1 VPEPT
6 QSASSSAS
14 ESPTPVE
21 LSRLSLYQF
30 FGPAGVLSQR
40 HPAYEF
46 RRGQLAMATA
56 VEEAIE
62 EKRHL
67 IVEAG
72 TGTGK
77 TLAYLLPIIKS
88 GKRVIVS
95 TGTKNLQEQLFFKDV
110 PFLERALFGDS
121 TEGSPASATGAASV
135 AAYPPAPSPAKL
147 KVCYMKGRQNYLCR
161 KKLYDLTDQPI
172 LNGLDE
178 INEFRTLLDWD
189 KQTST
194 GDRAE
199 LTTLP
204 ESSQLW
210 GKLNASAEHCIGSK
224 CAEFE
229 RCFITEMRRK
239 AAESDIII
247 VNHHLFFA
255 DLSVKL
261 AADKAPDAGVL
272 PAAACVIF
280 DEAHELEDVA
290 TSYFGISVSN
300 LKVDDL
306 LRDLEITIREK
317 KVISTDLL
325 QLSARVRD
333 RSQFFFSLLPE
344 GDGRFAFDNRE
355 EFLEEFGGEFLGLKN
370 VIRQLHSELQ
380 AIPNKPDEVHN
391 LIRRTDELHAQL
403 SFLME
408 SCEKNTV
415 YWIERRGGRGGPSAR
430 GSGARGRQRSDT
442 RQSKLTKVEN
452 VFLQATP
459 IDVSA
464 ILRQSLFDRFES
476 IVLTSATLAVAN
488 GFDYIKARLGLEGA
502 RELIVPSHFDY
513 ESQAIF
519 YVPPNMPEPRDPNF
533 SAQATVRIRQLL
545 EITRG
550 RAFCLFTSLAQ
561 MQQVHDAL
569 LGQLDYPMLLQGSA
583 PKTAL
588 IEQFRATPNAV
599 LFATSSFWQGV
610 DVQGEQLS
618 CVIIDK
624 IPFAVPSD
632 PIVQARCRA
641 IDESGGNSFFD
652 YSVPSA
658 VITLK
663 QGFGRLIRSLN
674 DRGLLVLLD
683 NRILKKHYG
692 KVFVQ
697 SLPPYTRTTD
707 IRKVEEFFGSIHDE

>member
-1 VPEPT
+1 
-6 QSASSSAS
+6 
-14 ESPTPVE
+14 
-21 LSRLSLYQF
+21 
-30 FGPAGVLSQR
+30 
-40 HPAYEF
+40 
-46 RRGQLAMATA
+46 MATA

-110 PFLERALFGDS
+110 PFLEHAFFGES
-121 TEGSPASATGAASV
+121 TSGEPR
-135 AAYPPAPSPAKL
+135 L

-161 KKLYDLTDQPI
+161 KKLYDLTGQPI

-178 INEFRTLLDWD
+178 IDEFRTLLDWD
-189 KQTST
+189 KETKT

-204 ESSQLW
+204 ETSPLW
-210 GKLNASAEHCIGSK
+210 GKLNASAEHCVGSK
-224 CAEFE
+224 CSEFE

-261 AADKAPDAGVL
+261 AAEKAPDAGVL
-272 PAAACVIF
+272 PNAACVIF

-325 QLSARVRD
+325 QLSARIRE

-344 GDGRFAFDNRE
+344 GDGRFAFTNRE
-355 EFLEEFGGEFLGLKN
+355 EFLEEFGSEFIGFKN

-380 AIPNKPDEVHN
+380 AIPSKPDEIHN
-391 LIRRTDELHAQL
+391 LIRRSDELHAQL

-408 SCEKNTV
+408 SHEKNTV
-415 YWIERRGGRGGPSAR
+415 YWIERRGGRGKFAK
-430 GSGARGRQRSDT
+430 A
-442 RQSKLTKVEN
+442 EN

-464 ILRQSLFDRFES
+464 ILRQSLFDRFDS

-488 GFDYIKARLGLEGA
+488 GFDYIKGRLGLEGA

-519 YVPPNMPEPRDPNF
+519 YVPPDMPDPRDANF
-533 SAQATVRIRQLL
+533 TSQATMRIRQLL

-550 RAFCLFTSLAQ
+550 RAFCLFTSIAQ

-569 LGQLDYPMLLQGSA
+569 LSQLDYPMLLQGSA

-632 PIVQARCRA
+632 PIVQARGRA
-641 IDESGGNSFFD
+641 IDDDGGNSFFD
-652 YSVPSA
+652 YSVPAA

-683 NRILKKHYG
+683 NRILKKQYG

-697 SLPPYTRTTD
+697 SLPAYTRTTD
-707 IRKVEEFFGSIHDE
+707 IRKVEEFFGCTHE

>member
-6 QSASSSAS
+6 QSASSPAPAS
-14 ESPTPVE
+14 TPPVE

-30 FGPAGVLSQR
+30 FGPSGVLSQR

-46 RRGQLAMATA
+46 RKGQLAMATA
-56 VEEAIE
+56 VEDAIE

-110 PFLERALFGDS
+110 PFLERALFGES
-121 TEGSPASATGAASV
+121 TASA
-135 AAYPPAPSPAKL
+135 PRL

-161 KKLYDLTDQPI
+161 KKLYDLTGQPI

-189 KQTST
+189 KETDT

-204 ESSQLW
+204 ETSPLW

-224 CAEFE
+224 CSEFE
-229 RCFITEMRRK
+229 RCFVTAMRRK

-261 AADKAPDAGVL
+261 AAEKAPDAGVL
-272 PAAACVIF
+272 PTAACVIF

-300 LKVDDL
+300 LKVEDL

-317 KVISTDLL
+317 KVVSTDLI
-325 QLSARVRD
+325 QLSGRIRE
-333 RSQFFFSLLPE
+333 RSQFFFSLLPS
-344 GDGRFAFDNRE
+344 GDGRFAFENRE
-355 EFLEEFGGEFLGLKN
+355 EFLEEFGSEFIGLKN

-380 AIPNKPDEVHN
+380 AIPNKPDELHN

-408 SCEKNTV
+408 SREKNTV
-415 YWIERRGGRGGPSAR
+415 YWIERRGGRGKFAK
-430 GSGARGRQRSDT
+430 A
-442 RQSKLTKVEN
+442 EN

-464 ILRQSLFDRFES
+464 ILRQSLFDRFDS

-488 GFDYIKARLGLEGA
+488 GFDYIKGRLGLDGA

-513 ESQAIF
+513 ESQALF
-519 YVPPNMPEPRDPNF
+519 YVPPDMPDPRDPSF
-533 SAQATVRIRQLL
+533 TQKATMRIRQLL

-569 LGQLDYPMLLQGSA
+569 LGQLSYPMLLQGSA

-632 PIVQARCRA
+632 PIVQARGRA

-652 YSVPSA
+652 YSVPAA

-683 NRILKKHYG
+683 NRILKKQYG
-692 KVFVQ
+692 RVFVQ
-697 SLPPYTRTTD
+697 SLPAYTRTTD
-707 IRKVEEFFGSIHDE
+707 IRKVEAFFGCE

>member
-1 VPEPT
+1 MPEPT
-6 QSASSSAS
+6 PSAT
-14 ESPTPVE
+14 SPAPPLQ

-30 FGPAGVLSQR
+30 FGPGGVLSQR

-46 RRGQLAMATA
+46 RRGQLAMASA
-56 VEEAIE
+56 VEEAIA

-110 PFLERALFGDS
+110 PFLEHALFGES
-121 TEGSPASATGAASV
+121 TAGEPR
-135 AAYPPAPSPAKL
+135 L
-147 KVCYMKGRQNYLCR
+147 KVCYMKGRGNYLCR
-161 KKLYDLTDQPI
+161 KKLYDLTDQPV

-189 KQTST
+189 KETPT

-204 ESSQLW
+204 ETSPLW
-210 GKLNASAEHCIGSK
+210 AKLNASAEHCVGSK
-224 CAEFE
+224 CSEFE
-229 RCFITEMRRK
+229 RCFITAMRRQ

-272 PAAACVIF
+272 PSAACVIF

-300 LKVDDL
+300 LKIEDL

-317 KVISTDLL
+317 KVVSTDLI
-325 QLSARVRD
+325 QLAGRIRE

-344 GDGRFAFDNRE
+344 GDGRFAFTNRD
-355 EFLEEFGGEFLGLKN
+355 EFLEEFGSEFLGLKN

-380 AIPNKPDEVHN
+380 AIPTKPDEVHN

-403 SFLME
+403 SFLLE
-408 SCEKNTV
+408 SHEKNTV
-415 YWIERRGGRGGPSAR
+415 YWIERRTS
-430 GSGARGRQRSDT
+430 RGR
-442 RQSKLTKVEN
+442 SKNEN

-459 IDVSA
+459 IDVSS

-488 GFDYIKARLGLEGA
+488 GFDYIKTRLGLDGA

-519 YVPPNMPEPRDPNF
+519 YVPPDMPDPREAAF
-533 SAQATVRIRQLL
+533 TAKAIQRIRQLL

-550 RAFCLFTSLAQ
+550 RAFCLFTSINQ

-569 LGQLDYPMLLQGSA
+569 LGQLSYPMLLQGSA

-588 IEQFRATPNAV
+588 IEQFRSTPNAV

-632 PIVQARCRA
+632 PIVQARGRA
-641 IDESGGNSFFD
+641 IDDCGGNSFFD
-652 YSVPSA
+652 YSVPAA

-663 QGFGRLIRSLN
+663 QGFGRLIRSLS

-683 NRILKKHYG
+683 SRILKKQYG

-697 SLPPYTRTTD
+697 SLPAYTRTTD
-707 IRKVEEFFGSIHDE
+707 IRKVEEFFGCSHDE

>member
-1 VPEPT
+1 MPEPT
-6 QSASSSAS
+6 QSAFSAAAS
-14 ESPTPVE
+14 AAAPVE

-30 FGPAGVLSQR
+30 FGPGGVLSQR

-56 VEEAIE
+56 VEDAIE
-62 EKRHL
+62 QKRHL

-110 PFLERALFGDS
+110 PFLERALFGES
-121 TEGSPASATGAASV
+121 TAGEPR
-135 AAYPPAPSPAKL
+135 L

-161 KKLYDLTDQPI
+161 KKLYDLTGQPI

-189 KQTST
+189 KETGT

-204 ESSQLW
+204 ETSPLW

-229 RCFITEMRRK
+229 RCFITAMRRR

-261 AADKAPDAGVL
+261 AAEKAPDAGVL
-272 PAAACVIF
+272 PSAACVIF
-280 DEAHELEDVA
+280 DEAHELEEVA

-300 LKVDDL
+300 LKVEDL

-317 KVISTDLL
+317 KVVSTDLI
-325 QLSARVRD
+325 QLAGRVRE

-344 GDGRFAFDNRE
+344 GDGRFSFDGRE
-355 EFLEEFGGEFLGLKN
+355 EFLEEFGSEFTGLQN

-391 LIRRTDELHAQL
+391 LIRRSDELHAQL

-408 SCEKNTV
+408 SHERNTV
-415 YWIERRGGRGGPSAR
+415 YWIERRGGPSA
-430 GSGARGRQRSDT
+430 SGRQRSDT
-442 RQSKLTKVEN
+442 RGPSASGRQRSVTRSRQARNEN

-464 ILRQSLFDRFES
+464 ILRQSLFDRFDS

-488 GFDYIKARLGLEGA
+488 AFSYIKARLGLDGA

-513 ESQAIF
+513 ESQVIF
-519 YVPPNMPEPRDPNF
+519 YVPPDMPDPRDANF

-561 MQQVHDAL
+561 MQQAHDAL
-569 LGQLDYPMLLQGSA
+569 LGQLSYPMLLQGSA

-618 CVIIDK
+618 AVIIDK

-632 PIVQARCRA
+632 PIVQARGRA
-641 IDESGGNSFFD
+641 IDEDGGNSFFD
-652 YSVPSA
+652 YSVPAA

-674 DRGLLVLLD
+674 DRGLLALMD
-683 NRILKKHYG
+683 NRILKKQYG
-692 KVFVQ
+692 RVFVE
-697 SLPPYTRTTD
+697 SLPAYTRTTD
-707 IRKVEEFFGSIHDE
+707 IRKVEEFFGCSHDE

>member
-1 VPEPT
+1 VSSER
-6 QSASSSAS
+6 QSAS
-14 ESPTPVE
+14 PIE

-30 FGPAGVLSQR
+30 FGPGGVLSQR

-56 VEEAIE
+56 VEEAID

-110 PFLERALFGDS
+110 PFLERALFG
-121 TEGSPASATGAASV
+121 PAPAVGAAS
-135 AAYPPAPSPAKL
+135 AAYPLSPSEEPRL
-147 KVCYMKGRQNYLCR
+147 KVCYMKGRGNYLCR
-161 KKLYDLTDQPI
+161 KKLYDLTGQPI

-178 INEFRTLLDWD
+178 IDEFRTLLEWE
-189 KQTST
+189 KQTTT

-204 ESSQLW
+204 ETSPLW
-210 GKLNASAEHCIGSK
+210 GKLNASAEHCVGSK
-224 CAEFE
+224 CSEFE
-229 RCFITEMRRK
+229 RCFITGMRRK
-239 AAESDIII
+239 ATESDIII

-261 AADKAPDAGVL
+261 AAEKAPDAGVL
-272 PAAACVIF
+272 PSSACVIF

-290 TSYFGISVSN
+290 TSYFGITVSN

-317 KVISTDLL
+317 KVISTNLL
-325 QLSARVRD
+325 QLSARIRE

-344 GDGRFAFDNRE
+344 GDGRFAFTNRE
-355 EFLEEFGGEFLGLKN
+355 EFLEEFGSEFIGLKN

-380 AIPNKPDEVHN
+380 AIPNKPDEIHN
-391 LIRRTDELHAQL
+391 LIRRSDELHAQL

-408 SCEKNTV
+408 SREKNTV
-415 YWIERRGGRGGPSAR
+415 YWIERRSQRASGGQRSVTHEGPSASR
-430 GSGARGRQRSDT
+430 RRT
-442 RQSKLTKVEN
+442 REAGKFAKQEN

-464 ILRQSLFDRFES
+464 ILRQSLFDRFDS

-488 GFDYIKARLGLEGA
+488 GFDYIKSRLGLEGA

-519 YVPPNMPEPRDPNF
+519 YVPPDMPDPRDANF
-533 SAQATVRIRQLL
+533 STQATQRIRQLL

-632 PIVQARCRA
+632 PIVQARGRA
-641 IDESGGNSFFD
+641 IDEDGGNSFFD
-652 YSVPSA
+652 YSVPAA

-683 NRILKKHYG
+683 NRILKKQYG
-692 KVFVQ
+692 KIFVQ
-697 SLPPYTRTTD
+697 SLPAYTRTTD
-707 IRKVEEFFGSIHDE
+707 IRKVEEFFGCSHE

>member
-1 VPEPT
+1 VPKPT
-6 QSASSSAS
+6 QSDDSTASAPPS
-14 ESPTPVE
+14 PVE

-30 FGPAGVLSQR
+30 FGPGGVLAQR

-56 VEEAIE
+56 VEEAID

-110 PFLERALFGDS
+110 PFLEHALFGES
-121 TEGSPASATGAASV
+121 TDGEPR
-135 AAYPPAPSPAKL
+135 L

-161 KKLYDLTDQPI
+161 KKLYELTGQPI

-189 KQTST
+189 KETGT

-204 ESSQLW
+204 ETSPLW

-229 RCFITEMRRK
+229 RCFITSMRRK

-261 AADKAPDAGVL
+261 AAEKAPDAGVL
-272 PAAACVIF
+272 PNVGCVIF

-317 KVISTDLL
+317 KVVSTDLL
-325 QLSARVRD
+325 QLSARVRE

-344 GDGRFAFDNRE
+344 GDGRFAFNGRE
-355 EFLEEFGGEFLGLKN
+355 AFLEEFGSEFIGLKN

-380 AIPNKPDEVHN
+380 AIPAKPDEVHN

-408 SCEKNTV
+408 SREKNTV
-415 YWIERRGGRGGPSAR
+415 YWIERRGGRGKFAK
-430 GSGARGRQRSDT
+430 A
-442 RQSKLTKVEN
+442 EN

-488 GFDYIKARLGLEGA
+488 GFDYIKSRLGLDGA

-519 YVPPNMPEPRDPNF
+519 YVPPDMPDPRESSF
-533 SAQATVRIRQLL
+533 TQQATMRIRQLL

-550 RAFCLFTSLAQ
+550 RAFCLFTSHAQ

-569 LGQLDYPMLLQGSA
+569 LGQLSYPMLLQGSA

-588 IEQFRATPNAV
+588 IEQFRSTPNAV
-599 LFATSSFWQGV
+599 LFATASFWQGV

-632 PIVQARCRA
+632 PIVQARGKS
-641 IDESGGNSFFD
+641 IDDDGGNSFFD
-652 YSVPSA
+652 YSVPAA

-663 QGFGRLIRSLN
+663 QGFGRLIRSLS

-683 NRILKKHYG
+683 NRILKMRYG
-692 KVFVQ
+692 KVFVS

-707 IRKVEEFFGSIHDE
+707 IRKVEEFFGCTHDE

>member
-1 VPEPT
+1 
-6 QSASSSAS
+6 
-14 ESPTPVE
+14 
-21 LSRLSLYQF
+21 
-30 FGPAGVLSQR
+30 
-40 HPAYEF
+40 
-46 RRGQLAMATA
+46 MATA
-56 VEEAIE
+56 VEEAISQ
-62 EKRHL
+62 KRHL
-67 IVEAG
+67 VVEAG

-88 GKRVIVS
+88 GMRVIVS

-110 PFLERALFGDS
+110 PFLERALFGEN
-121 TEGSPASATGAASV
+121 TTGEAR
-135 AAYPPAPSPAKL
+135 L

-161 KKLYDLTDQPI
+161 KKLYELTGAPV
-172 LNGLDE
+172 LSGLDE
-178 INEFRTLLDWD
+178 INEFRTLLDWE
-189 KQTST
+189 KETGT

-199 LTTLP
+199 LTMLP
-204 ESSQLW
+204 ENTPLW
-210 GKLNASAEHCIGSK
+210 MKLNASSEHCIGSK

-261 AADKAPDAGVL
+261 AAEKAPDAGVL
-272 PAAACVIF
+272 PTAACVIF

-290 TSYFGISVSN
+290 SSYFGISVSN

-317 KVISTDLL
+317 KIVSTDLL
-325 QLSARVRD
+325 QIAGRIRE

-344 GDGRFAFDNRE
+344 GEGRFAFNNRE
-355 EFLEEFGGEFLGLKN
+355 LFLEEFGSEFLGLQN
-370 VIRQLHSELQ
+370 TIRQLHSEMQ
-380 AIPNKPDEVHN
+380 AIPSKPDEIHN

-408 SCEKNTV
+408 SREKNTV
-415 YWIERRGGRGGPSAR
+415 YWIERRGGRG
-430 GSGARGRQRSDT
+430 RS
-442 RQSKLTKVEN
+442 KVEN

-459 IDVSA
+459 IDVSS
-464 ILRQSLFDRFES
+464 ILRQALFERFDS
-476 IVLTSATLAVAN
+476 IVLTSATLAVDG
-488 GFDYIKARLGLEGA
+488 GFDYIKSRLGLEGA

-513 ESQAIF
+513 ASQALF
-519 YVPPNMPEPRDPNF
+519 YVPPEMPDPRDANF
-533 SAQATVRIRQLL
+533 AAQATQRIRRLL

-550 RAFCLFTSLAQ
+550 RAFCLFTSHAQ

-569 LGQLDYPMLLQGSA
+569 LGQLEFPMLLQGSA

-588 IEQFRATPNAV
+588 IEQFRSTPNAV

-624 IPFAVPSD
+624 LPFAVPSD
-632 PIVQARCRA
+632 PIVQARSRA

-652 YSVPSA
+652 YSVPAA
-658 VITLK
+658 VISLK
-663 QGFGRLIRSLN
+663 QGFGRLIRSLS
-674 DRGLLVLLD
+674 DRGVLVLLD
-683 NRILKKHYG
+683 NRILRMRYG
-692 KVFVQ
+692 KVFVG
-697 SLPPYTRTTD
+697 SLPPYRRTTEL
-707 IRKVEEFFGSIHDE
+707 RRVEEFFGCE

>member
-1 VPEPT
+1 MPEPT
-6 QSASSSAS
+6 PSATSSA
-14 ESPTPVE
+14 PP
-21 LSRLSLYQF
+21 LQLARLSLYQF
-30 FGPAGVLSQR
+30 FGPGGVLSQR

-46 RRGQLAMATA
+46 RKGQLAMATA

-110 PFLERALFGDS
+110 PFLEHALFGES
-121 TEGSPASATGAASV
+121 TSGEPR
-135 AAYPPAPSPAKL
+135 L
-147 KVCYMKGRQNYLCR
+147 KVCYMKGRGNYLCR
-161 KKLYDLTDQPI
+161 KKLYDLTDQPV

-189 KQTST
+189 KETPT

-204 ESSQLW
+204 ETSPLW
-210 GKLNASAEHCIGSK
+210 AKLNASAEHCVGSK
-224 CAEFE
+224 CSEFE
-229 RCFITEMRRK
+229 RCFITAMRRQ

-272 PAAACVIF
+272 PSAACVIF

-300 LKVDDL
+300 LKVEDL

-317 KVISTDLL
+317 KVVSTDLI
-325 QLSARVRD
+325 QLAGRIRE

-344 GDGRFAFDNRE
+344 GDGRFAFTNRE
-355 EFLEEFGGEFLGLKN
+355 EFLEEFGSEFIGLKN

-380 AIPNKPDEVHN
+380 AIPTKPDEVHN

-403 SFLME
+403 SFLLE
-408 SCEKNTV
+408 SREKNTV
-415 YWIERRGGRGGPSAR
+415 YWIERRTS
-430 GSGARGRQRSDT
+430 GRQRSVT
-442 RQSKLTKVEN
+442 RDRGREN

-488 GFDYIKARLGLEGA
+488 GFDYIKARLGLDGA

-519 YVPPNMPEPRDPNF
+519 YVPPDMPDPRDPAF
-533 SAQATVRIRQLL
+533 TAKAIQRIRQLL

-550 RAFCLFTSLAQ
+550 RAFCLFTSINQ

-569 LGQLDYPMLLQGSA
+569 LGQLSYPMLLQGSA

-588 IEQFRATPNAV
+588 IEQFRSTPNAV

-632 PIVQARCRA
+632 PIVQARGRA
-641 IDESGGNSFFD
+641 IDDCGGNSFFD
-652 YSVPSA
+652 YSVPAA

-663 QGFGRLIRSLN
+663 QGFGRLIRSLS

-683 NRILKKHYG
+683 SRILKKQYG

-697 SLPPYTRTTD
+697 SLPAYTRTTD
-707 IRKVEEFFGSIHDE
+707 IRKVEEFFGCSRED

>member
-1 VPEPT
+1 MPEPT
-6 QSASSSAS
+6 QSTSPTASSPA
-14 ESPTPVE
+14 PPVE
-21 LSRLSLYQF
+21 LARLSLYQF

-110 PFLERALFGDS
+110 PFLEHALFGES
-121 TEGSPASATGAASV
+121 KEGSPR
-135 AAYPPAPSPAKL
+135 L

-161 KKLYDLTDQPI
+161 KKLYDLTGQPI

-178 INEFRTLLDWD
+178 INEFRTLLDWE
-189 KQTST
+189 KQTTT

-199 LTTLP
+199 LTVLP

-210 GKLNASAEHCIGSK
+210 GKLNASAEHCVGSK

-239 AAESDIII
+239 ASESDIII

-261 AADKAPDAGVL
+261 TAEKAPDAGVL
-272 PAAACVIF
+272 PSAACVIF
-280 DEAHELEDVA
+280 VEAHELEDVA
-290 TSYFGISVSN
+290 TSYFGISVSI

-317 KVISTDLL
+317 KVVSTDLL
-325 QLSARVRD
+325 QLSGRVRE
-333 RSQFFFSLLPE
+333 RSQFFFSVLPE

-355 EFLEEFGGEFLGLKN
+355 EFLEEFGSEFIGLKN

-380 AIPNKPDEVHN
+380 AIPSKPDEIHN

-403 SFLME
+403 SFLLE
-408 SCEKNTV
+408 SREKNTV
-415 YWIERRGGRGGPSAR
+415 YWIERRNQGGRQPGASRKRNAAR
-430 GSGARGRQRSDT
+430 GNFA
-442 RQSKLTKVEN
+442 KVEN

-459 IDVSA
+459 IDVSS

-519 YVPPNMPEPRDPNF
+519 YVPPQMPDPRDSDF
-533 SAQATVRIRQLL
+533 TAQATARIRQLL

-550 RAFCLFTSLAQ
+550 RAFCLFTSLSQ

-588 IEQFRATPNAV
+588 IEQFRSTPNAV

-618 CVIIDK
+618 AVIIDK

-632 PIVQARCRA
+632 PIVQARCRS

-652 YSVPSA
+652 YSVPAA

-683 NRILKKHYG
+683 NRILKKQYG
-692 KVFVQ
+692 KVFVS

-707 IRKVEEFFGSIHDE
+707 IRKVEEFFGCTHE

>member
-1 VPEPT
+1 MPEPT
-6 QSASSSAS
+6 QSAASA
-14 ESPTPVE
+14 PPPIE

-30 FGPAGVLSQR
+30 FGPGGILSQR

-46 RRGQLAMATA
+46 RKGQLAMATA
-56 VEEAIE
+56 VEEAID

-110 PFLERALFGDS
+110 PFLERALFGEPNSD
-121 TEGSPASATGAASV
+121 EPR
-135 AAYPPAPSPAKL
+135 L
-147 KVCYMKGRQNYLCR
+147 KVCYMKGRGNYLCR
-161 KKLYDLTDQPI
+161 KKLYDLTGQPI
-172 LNGLDE
+172 LSGLDE
-178 INEFRTLLDWD
+178 IEEFRTLLDWD
-189 KQTST
+189 KETTT

-204 ESSQLW
+204 ETSPLW
-210 GKLNASAEHCIGSK
+210 SKLNASAEHCIGGK
-224 CAEFE
+224 CSEFE
-229 RCFITEMRRK
+229 RCFITAMRRK

-261 AADKAPDAGVL
+261 AAEKAPDAGVL
-272 PAAACVIF
+272 PTAACVIF

-317 KVISTDLL
+317 KVVSTDLL
-325 QLSARVRD
+325 QLSSRIRE

-344 GDGRFAFDNRE
+344 GDGRFAFTDRE
-355 EFLEEFGGEFLGLKN
+355 EFLEEFGSEFIGLKN

-380 AIPNKPDEVHN
+380 AIPNKPDEIHN
-391 LIRRTDELHAQL
+391 LIRRSDELHAQL

-408 SCEKNTV
+408 SHEKNTV
-415 YWIERRGGRGGPSAR
+415 YWIERRGGRGAGGRPS
-430 GSGARGRQRSDT
+430 SRQRSVT
-442 RQSKLTKVEN
+442 REGKFAKAEN

-464 ILRQSLFDRFES
+464 ILRQSLFDRFDT

-488 GFDYIKARLGLEGA
+488 GFDYIKSRLGLDGA

-519 YVPPNMPEPRDPNF
+519 YVPSDMPDPRDANF
-533 SAQATVRIRQLL
+533 CSHATQRIRQLL

-569 LGQLDYPMLLQGSA
+569 LGQLSYPMLLQGSA

-588 IEQFRATPNAV
+588 IEQFRATPNAI

-632 PIVQARCRA
+632 PIVQARGKA
-641 IDESGGNSFFD
+641 IDDDGGNSFFD
-652 YSVPSA
+652 YSVPAA

-683 NRILKKHYG
+683 NRILKKQYG
-692 KVFVQ
+692 RVFVQ
-697 SLPPYTRTTD
+697 SLPAYARTTD
-707 IRKVEEFFGSIHDE
+707 IHKVEAFFGCTHGE

>member
-1 VPEPT
+1 
-6 QSASSSAS
+6 
-14 ESPTPVE
+14 
-21 LSRLSLYQF
+21 
-30 FGPAGVLSQR
+30 
-40 HPAYEF
+40 
-46 RRGQLAMATA
+46 
-56 VEEAIE
+56 
-62 EKRHL
+62 
-67 IVEAG
+67 
-72 TGTGK
+72 
-77 TLAYLLPIIKS
+77 
-88 GKRVIVS
+88 
-95 TGTKNLQEQLFFKDV
+95 
-110 PFLERALFGDS
+110 
-121 TEGSPASATGAASV
+121 
-135 AAYPPAPSPAKL
+135 
-147 KVCYMKGRQNYLCR
+147 
-161 KKLYDLTDQPI
+161 
-172 LNGLDE
+172 
-178 INEFRTLLDWD
+178 
-189 KQTST
+189 
-194 GDRAE
+194 
-199 LTTLP
+199 
-204 ESSQLW
+204 
-210 GKLNASAEHCIGSK
+210 
-224 CAEFE
+224 
-229 RCFITEMRRK
+229 MRRQ

-261 AADKAPDAGVL
+261 AAEKAPDAGVL
-272 PAAACVIF
+272 PSAACVIF

-300 LKVDDL
+300 LKVEDL

-317 KVISTDLL
+317 KVVSTDLI
-325 QLSARVRD
+325 QLGGRIRE

-344 GDGRFAFDNRE
+344 GDGRFAFTNRE
-355 EFLEEFGGEFLGLKN
+355 EFLEEFGSEFIGLKN

-380 AIPNKPDEVHN
+380 AIPSKPDEIHN

-408 SCEKNTV
+408 SHEKNTV
-415 YWIERRGGRGGPSAR
+415 YWIERRNS
-430 GSGARGRQRSDT
+430 RGRAKT
-442 RQSKLTKVEN
+442 EN

-488 GFDYIKARLGLEGA
+488 GFDYIKARLGLDGA

-513 ESQAIF
+513 ETQAIF
-519 YVPPNMPEPRDPNF
+519 YVPPDMPDPREAAF
-533 SAQATVRIRQLL
+533 TGKAIQRIRQLL

-550 RAFCLFTSLAQ
+550 RAFCLFTSINQ

-569 LGQLDYPMLLQGSA
+569 LGQLSYPMLLQGSA

-588 IEQFRATPNAV
+588 IEQFRSTPNAV

-632 PIVQARCRA
+632 PIVQARGRA
-641 IDESGGNSFFD
+641 IDDSGGNSFFD
-652 YSVPSA
+652 YSVPAA

-683 NRILKKHYG
+683 SRILKKQYG

-697 SLPPYTRTTD
+697 SLPAYTRTTD
-707 IRKVEEFFGSIHDE
+707 IRKVEEFFGCSHDE

>member
-1 VPEPT
+1 MPEPT
-6 QSASSSAS
+6 QSAPSPSS
-14 ESPTPVE
+14 PVE

-30 FGPAGVLSQR
+30 FGPGGVLSAR

-56 VEEAIE
+56 VEEAIDQ
-62 EKRHL
+62 KRHL

-110 PFLERALFGDS
+110 PFLERALFGES
-121 TEGSPASATGAASV
+121 TSAE
-135 AAYPPAPSPAKL
+135 PRL
-147 KVCYMKGRQNYLCR
+147 KVCYMKGRGNYLCR
-161 KKLYDLTDQPI
+161 KKLYDLTGQPI

-189 KQTST
+189 KQTDT

-204 ESSQLW
+204 ETSPLW
-210 GKLNASAEHCIGSK
+210 AKLNASADHCIGSK
-224 CAEFE
+224 CSEFE
-229 RCFITEMRRK
+229 RCFITSMRRK

-261 AADKAPDAGVL
+261 AAEKAPDAGVL
-272 PAAACVIF
+272 PTAACVIF

-300 LKVDDL
+300 LKVEDL

-317 KVISTDLL
+317 KVVSTDLI
-325 QLSARVRD
+325 QLSGRVRE

-344 GDGRFAFDNRE
+344 GDGRFSFDNRE
-355 EFLEEFGGEFLGLKN
+355 EFLEEFGSEFVGLKN

-380 AIPNKPDEVHN
+380 AIPTKPDEVHN
-391 LIRRTDELHAQL
+391 LIRRADELHAQL

-408 SCEKNTV
+408 SHERNTV
-415 YWIERRGGRGGPSAR
+415 YWIERRGGRGKFA
-430 GSGARGRQRSDT
+430 
-442 RQSKLTKVEN
+442 KNEN

-464 ILRQSLFDRFES
+464 ILRQSLFDRFDS

-488 GFDYIKARLGLEGA
+488 GFDYIKARLGLDGA

-519 YVPPNMPEPRDPNF
+519 YVPPDMPDPRDANF
-533 SAQATVRIRQLL
+533 SAQATQRIRQLL

-561 MQQVHDAL
+561 MQRVHDAL

-632 PIVQARCRA
+632 PIVQARGRA
-641 IDESGGNSFFD
+641 IDEDGGNSFFD
-652 YSVPSA
+652 YSVPAA

-683 NRILKKHYG
+683 NRILKMRYG
-692 KVFVQ
+692 KVFIS

-707 IRKVEEFFGSIHDE
+707 IRKVEEFFGCSHDD

>member
-1 VPEPT
+1 MT
-6 QSASSSAS
+6 
-14 ESPTPVE
+14 
-21 LSRLSLYQF
+21 LHQF
-30 FGPAGVLSQR
+30 FGPGGVLSQR

-56 VEEAIE
+56 VEDALN

-88 GKRVIVS
+88 GQRVIVS

-110 PFLERALFGDS
+110 PFLEEALFGES
-121 TEGSPASATGAASV
+121 TTGSPR
-135 AAYPPAPSPAKL
+135 L

-161 KKLYDLTDQPI
+161 KKLYDLTGQPV
-172 LNGLDE
+172 LNGLEE
-178 INEFRTLLDWD
+178 INEFRTLLDWE
-189 KQTST
+189 KETKT

-199 LTTLP
+199 LSMLP
-204 ESSQLW
+204 ETSPLW
-210 GKLNASAEHCIGSK
+210 GKLNASAEHCVGSK

-261 AADKAPDAGVL
+261 SAEKAPDAGVL
-272 PAAACVIF
+272 PSAACVIF

-290 TSYFGISVSN
+290 SSYFGITVSN
-300 LKVDDL
+300 LKVEDL
-306 LRDLEITIREK
+306 LRDLEITLREK
-317 KVISTDLL
+317 KMISTDLL
-325 QLSARVRD
+325 QLSGRIRERA
-333 RSQFFFSLLPE
+333 QFFFSLLPA

-355 EFLEEFGGEFLGLKN
+355 DFLEENGGEFVGLKN
-370 VIRQLHSELQ
+370 VLRQLHSEMQ

-403 SFLME
+403 CFLME
-408 SCEKNTV
+408 SRDRNTV
-415 YWIERRGGRGGPSAR
+415 YWIERRGGRGR
-430 GSGARGRQRSDT
+430 GG
-442 RQSKLTKVEN
+442 KVEN

-464 ILRQSLFDRFES
+464 ILRRSLFDRFDS
-476 IVLTSATLAVAN
+476 IVLTSATLAVAG
-488 GFDYIKARLGLEGA
+488 GFDYIKGRLGLENA

-513 ESQAIF
+513 ESQALF
-519 YVPPNMPEPRDPNF
+519 FVPPNMPDPRDAGF
-533 SAQATVRIRQLL
+533 TAQATMRIRQLL

-588 IEQFRATPNAV
+588 IEQFRSTPNAV

-632 PIVQARCRA
+632 PIVQARGRA
-641 IDESGGNSFFD
+641 IDEAGGNSFVD
-652 YSVPSA
+652 YSVPAA

-683 NRILKKHYG
+683 NRILKKQYG
-692 KVFVQ
+692 RIFVQ

-707 IRKVEEFFGSIHDE
+707 IRKVEEFFGCTHD

>member
-1 VPEPT
+1 M
-6 QSASSSAS
+6 AS
-14 ESPTPVE
+14 
-21 LSRLSLYQF
+21 
-30 FGPAGVLSQR
+30 
-40 HPAYEF
+40 
-46 RRGQLAMATA
+46 A
-56 VEEAIE
+56 VEEAID

-110 PFLERALFGDS
+110 PFLERALFGES
-121 TEGSPASATGAASV
+121 TEGEPR
-135 AAYPPAPSPAKL
+135 L

-189 KQTST
+189 KETGT

-199 LTTLP
+199 ITTLP
-204 ESSQLW
+204 ETSQLW
-210 GKLNASAEHCIGSK
+210 GKLNASAEHCVGSK
-224 CAEFE
+224 CAEFG

-255 DLSVKL
+255 DLSVKI
-261 AADKAPDAGVL
+261 AAEKAPDAGVL

-290 TSYFGISVSN
+290 TSYFGITVSN

-306 LRDLEITIREK
+306 LRDLEVTISEK
-317 KVISTDLL
+317 KVVSTDLL
-325 QLSARVRD
+325 QLSGRVRE
-333 RSQFFFSLLPE
+333 RSQFFFSVLPE
-344 GDGRFAFDNRE
+344 GDGRFAFNNRE
-355 EFLEEFGGEFLGLKN
+355 EFLEEFGSEFIGLKN

-380 AIPNKPDEVHN
+380 AIPSKPDEIHN

-408 SCEKNTV
+408 SREKNTV
-415 YWIERRGGRGGPSAR
+415 YWIERRGGRG
-430 GSGARGRQRSDT
+430 
-442 RQSKLTKVEN
+442 KFTKVEN

-488 GFDYIKARLGLEGA
+488 GFDYIKGRLGLEGA

-519 YVPPNMPEPRDPNF
+519 YVPPDMPEPRDSSF
-533 SAQATVRIRQLL
+533 SAQAAIRIRQLL

-632 PIVQARCRA
+632 PIVQARGRA
-641 IDESGGNSFFD
+641 IDDDGGNSFYD
-652 YSVPSA
+652 YSVPAA

-683 NRILKKHYG
+683 NRILKKQYG
-692 KVFVQ
+692 RVFVQ
-697 SLPPYTRTTD
+697 SLPAYTRTTD
-707 IRKVEEFFGSIHDE
+707 IRKVEEFFGCSHEE

>member
-1 VPEPT
+1 MPEPT
-6 QSASSSAS
+6 QSASSSAN
-14 ESPTPVE
+14 PVE

-30 FGPAGVLSQR
+30 FGPGGLLSQR

-46 RRGQLAMATA
+46 RRGQLAMASA

-110 PFLERALFGDS
+110 PFLERALFGES
-121 TEGSPASATGAASV
+121 TEAGPR
-135 AAYPPAPSPAKL
+135 L

-161 KKLYDLTDQPI
+161 KKLYDLTGQPI

-189 KQTST
+189 KQTGI

-204 ESSQLW
+204 ESSPLW

-224 CAEFE
+224 CSEFE
-229 RCFITEMRRK
+229 RCFITGMRRK

-261 AADKAPDAGVL
+261 AAEKAPDAGVL
-272 PAAACVIF
+272 PSAACVIF

-300 LKVDDL
+300 LKVEDL

-317 KVISTDLL
+317 KVVSTDLI
-325 QLSARVRD
+325 QLSARIRE
-333 RSQFFFSLLPE
+333 RSQFFFSSLPGGPAPSPGASAAGYRSAKPRPATE
-344 GDGRFAFDNRE
+344 GRFAFDNRE
-355 EFLEEFGGEFLGLKN
+355 EFLEEFGSEFIGLKN

-380 AIPNKPDEVHN
+380 AIPSKPDEVHN

-408 SCEKNTV
+408 SREKNTV
-415 YWIERRGGRGGPSAR
+415 YWIERRGGRGKF
-430 GSGARGRQRSDT
+430 
-442 RQSKLTKVEN
+442 SKSEN

-464 ILRQSLFDRFES
+464 ILRQSLFDRFDS

-488 GFDYIKARLGLEGA
+488 AFDYIKARLGLDGA

-519 YVPPNMPEPRDPNF
+519 YVPPDMPDPRDASF
-533 SAQATVRIRQLL
+533 TAQATMRIRQLL

-569 LGQLDYPMLLQGSA
+569 LGQLPYPMLLQGSA

-588 IEQFRATPNAV
+588 IEQFRSTPNAV
-599 LFATSSFWQGV
+599 LFATASFWQGV

-618 CVIIDK
+618 SVIIDK

-632 PIVQARCRA
+632 PIVQARSRA
-641 IDESGGNSFFD
+641 IDEEGGNSFFD
-652 YSVPSA
+652 YSVPAA

-683 NRILKKHYG
+683 NRILKMRYG
-692 KVFVQ
+692 KVFIQ

-707 IRKVEEFFGSIHDE
+707 IRKVEEFFGCG

>member
-1 VPEPT
+1 LT
-6 QSASSSAS
+6 
-14 ESPTPVE
+14 
-21 LSRLSLYQF
+21 LHQF
-30 FGPAGVLSQR
+30 FGPGGVLSQR

-56 VEEAIE
+56 VEDALN

-88 GKRVIVS
+88 GQRVIVS

-110 PFLERALFGDS
+110 PFLEEALFGES
-121 TEGSPASATGAASV
+121 TTGSPR
-135 AAYPPAPSPAKL
+135 L

-161 KKLYDLTDQPI
+161 KKLYDLTGQPV
-172 LNGLDE
+172 LNGLEE
-178 INEFRTLLDWD
+178 INEFRTLLDWE
-189 KQTST
+189 KETKT

-199 LTTLP
+199 LSMLP
-204 ESSQLW
+204 ETSPLW
-210 GKLNASAEHCIGSK
+210 GKLNASAEHCVGSK

-261 AADKAPDAGVL
+261 SAEKAPDAGVL
-272 PAAACVIF
+272 PSAACVIF

-290 TSYFGISVSN
+290 SSYFGITVSN
-300 LKVDDL
+300 LKVEDL
-306 LRDLEITIREK
+306 LRDLEITLREK
-317 KVISTDLL
+317 KMISTDLL
-325 QLSARVRD
+325 QLSGRIRERA
-333 RSQFFFSLLPE
+333 QFFFSLLPA

-355 EFLEEFGGEFLGLKN
+355 DFLEENGGEFVGLKN
-370 VIRQLHSELQ
+370 VLRQLHSEMQ

-403 SFLME
+403 CFLME
-408 SCEKNTV
+408 SRDRNTV
-415 YWIERRGGRGGPSAR
+415 YWIERRGGRGR
-430 GSGARGRQRSDT
+430 GG
-442 RQSKLTKVEN
+442 KVEN

-464 ILRQSLFDRFES
+464 ILRRSLFDRFDS
-476 IVLTSATLAVAN
+476 IVLTSATLAVAG
-488 GFDYIKARLGLEGA
+488 GFDYIKGRLGLENA

-513 ESQAIF
+513 ESQALF
-519 YVPPNMPEPRDPNF
+519 FVPPNMPDPRDAGF
-533 SAQATVRIRQLL
+533 TAQATMRIRQLL

-588 IEQFRATPNAV
+588 IEQFRSTPNAV

-632 PIVQARCRA
+632 PIVQARGRA
-641 IDESGGNSFFD
+641 IDEAGGNSFVD
-652 YSVPSA
+652 YSVPAA

-683 NRILKKHYG
+683 NRILKKQYG
-692 KVFVQ
+692 RIFVQ

-707 IRKVEEFFGSIHDE
+707 IRKVEEFFGCTHD

>member
-1 VPEPT
+1 MPDSPPSPVSHPSTPT
-6 QSASSSAS
+6 TGAPGAPV
-14 ESPTPVE
+14 SPATP
-21 LSRLSLYQF
+21 LGRLSLHRF
-30 FGPAGVLSQR
+30 FAPGGLLSQR

-46 RRGQLAMATA
+46 RKGQLAMADA

-62 EKRHL
+62 QKRHL

-77 TLAYLLPIIKS
+77 TLAYLLPVIKS
-88 GKRVIVS
+88 GQRVIVS

-110 PFLERALFGDS
+110 PFLEHALFGES
-121 TEGSPASATGAASV
+121 TSGEPR
-135 AAYPPAPSPAKL
+135 L

-161 KKLYDLTDQPI
+161 KKLYELTDQPV
-172 LNGLDE
+172 LSGLDE
-178 INEFRTLLDWD
+178 IHEFRTLLDWD
-189 KQTST
+189 KETEI

-199 LTTLP
+199 LSALP
-204 ESSQLW
+204 ETSPLW
-210 GKLNASAEHCIGSK
+210 TRLNAGAEHCIGSK
-224 CAEFE
+224 CSEFD
-229 RCFITEMRRK
+229 RCFVTAMRRK

-261 AADKAPDAGVL
+261 AAEKAPDAGVL
-272 PAAACVIF
+272 PSAACVIF

-300 LKVDDL
+300 LKVEEL
-306 LRDLEITIREK
+306 LRDVELAQRGK
-317 KVISTDLL
+317 KLVSTDLL
-325 QLSARVRD
+325 QLAGRIRE

-344 GDGRFAFDNRE
+344 GDGRFAFADRDG
-355 EFLEEFGGEFLGLKN
+355 FLEEFGSEFLGLKN
-370 VIRQLHSELQ
+370 VLRQLHSELQ
-380 AIPNKPDEVHN
+380 AVPNKPDEVHN
-391 LIRRTDELHAQL
+391 LIRRADELHAQL

-408 SCEKNTV
+408 SREKNTV
-415 YWIERRGGRGGPSAR
+415 YWIERRSGRFAR
-430 GSGARGRQRSDT
+430 S
-442 RQSKLTKVEN
+442 EN

-464 ILRQSLFDRFES
+464 ILRQSLFDRFDS
-476 IVLTSATLAVAN
+476 IVLTSATLAVAG
-488 GFDYIKARLGLEGA
+488 GFDYIKARLGLDGA

-513 ESQAIF
+513 ETQALF
-519 YVPPNMPEPRDPNF
+519 YVPPDLPDPRDAAF
-533 SAQATVRIRQLL
+533 TAAAIRRIRQIL

-569 LGQLDYPMLLQGSA
+569 LGELSYPMLLQGSA

-588 IEQFRATPNAV
+588 IEQFRSTPNAV

-610 DVQGEQLS
+610 DVQGENLS
-618 CVIIDK
+618 CVIVDK
-624 IPFAVPSD
+624 LPFAVPSD
-632 PIVQARCRA
+632 PVVQARGHA
-641 IDESGGNSFFD
+641 IDEEGGNSFFD
-652 YSVPSA
+652 YSVPAA
-658 VITLK
+658 VIALK

-683 NRILKKHYG
+683 NRILKKQYG
-692 KVFVQ
+692 RVFIQ
-697 SLPPYTRTTD
+697 SLPQYARTTD
-707 IRKVEEFFGSIHDE
+707 LRKVEEFFGCGEG

>member
-1 VPEPT
+1 MPEHTQPAPSAVPPAH
-6 QSASSSAS
+6 Q
-14 ESPTPVE
+14 VE

-30 FGPAGVLSQR
+30 FGPGGVLSKR

-46 RRGQLAMATA
+46 RKGQLAMASA
-56 VEEAIE
+56 VEEAIG

-110 PFLERALFGDS
+110 PFLERALFGNS
-121 TEGSPASATGAASV
+121 TEGEPR
-135 AAYPPAPSPAKL
+135 L

-161 KKLYDLTDQPI
+161 KKLYELTDQPV
-172 LNGLDE
+172 LNGLEE

-189 KQTST
+189 KETKT

-199 LTTLP
+199 LATLP
-204 ESSQLW
+204 EASPLW
-210 GKLNASAEHCIGSK
+210 SKLNASADHCIGSK

-261 AADKAPDAGVL
+261 AAEKAPDAGVL
-272 PAAACVIF
+272 PTAACVIF

-300 LKVDDL
+300 LKVEDL
-306 LRDLEITIREK
+306 LRDLEITYREK
-317 KVISTDLL
+317 KIVSTDLL
-325 QLSARVRD
+325 QLSSRLRE

-344 GDGRFAFDNRE
+344 GEGRFAFNNRE
-355 EFLEEFGGEFLGLKN
+355 EFLEECGSEFLGLKN

-380 AIPNKPDEVHN
+380 AIPNKPDEIFN

-403 SFLME
+403 CFLME
-408 SCEKNTV
+408 SREKNTV
-415 YWIERRGGRGGPSAR
+415 YWIERRGGRGKF
-430 GSGARGRQRSDT
+430 
-442 RQSKLTKVEN
+442 SKNEN

-464 ILRQSLFDRFES
+464 ILRQSLFDRFDS
-476 IVLTSATLAVAN
+476 IVLTSATLTVAN
-488 GFDYIKARLGLEGA
+488 GFDYIKGRLGLENA

-519 YVPPNMPEPRDPNF
+519 YVPKDMPDPRDANF
-533 SAQATVRIRQLL
+533 TQKAIMRIRQLL

-588 IEQFRATPNAV
+588 IEQFRNTPNAV
-599 LFATSSFWQGV
+599 LFATASFWQGV

-632 PIVQARCRA
+632 PVVQARGRA

-652 YSVPSA
+652 YSVPAA

-683 NRILKKHYG
+683 NRILKMRYG
-692 KVFVQ
+692 RVFIE
-697 SLPPYTRTTD
+697 SLPGYTRTTE
-707 IRKVEEFFGSIHDE
+707 IRKVEEFFGCE

>member
-1 VPEPT
+1 MPDAT
-6 QSASSSAS
+6 QPATPDAS
-14 ESPTPVE
+14 VN
-21 LSRLSLYQF
+21 LSRMTLFQF
-30 FGPAGVLSQR
+30 FGPGGVLAKR

-46 RRGQLAMATA
+46 RRGQLNMATA
-56 VEEAIE
+56 VEDALA

-77 TLAYLLPIIKS
+77 TLAYLVPIIKS
-88 GKRVIVS
+88 GQRVIVS

-110 PFLERALFGDS
+110 PFLEHALFGESS
-121 TEGSPASATGAASV
+121 TGQPR
-135 AAYPPAPSPAKL
+135 L

-161 KKLYDLTDQPI
+161 KKLYELTDQPV
-172 LNGLDE
+172 LNGLE
-178 INEFRTLLDWD
+178 EVNEFRTLLDWE
-189 KQTST
+189 KETAT

-199 LTTLP
+199 LSMLP
-204 ESSQLW
+204 ETSPLW
-210 GKLNASAEHCIGSK
+210 GKLNASAEHCVGSK

-261 AADKAPDAGVL
+261 SAEKAPDAGVL
-272 PAAACVIF
+272 PSAACVIF

-290 TSYFGISVSN
+290 SSYFGISVSN

-306 LRDLEITIREK
+306 LRDLEFTLRDK
-317 KVISTDLL
+317 QVVSTDLL
-325 QLSARVRD
+325 SLAARVRD

-344 GDGRFAFDNRE
+344 GEGRFAFENRAD
-355 EFLEEFGGEFLGLKN
+355 FLEELGGEFLGLKN
-370 VIRQLHSELQ
+370 VIRQLYSELQ
-380 AIPNKPDEVHN
+380 AIPSKPDEIHN

-408 SCEKNTV
+408 SRDPNTV
-415 YWIERRGGRGGPSAR
+415 YWIERRLGRGR
-430 GSGARGRQRSDT
+430 VQ
-442 RQSKLTKVEN
+442 N

-464 ILRQSLFDRFES
+464 ILRQSLFDRFDS
-476 IVLTSATLAVAN
+476 IVLTSATLAVAG
-488 GFDYIKARLGLEGA
+488 GFDYIKGRLGLMHA
-502 RELIVPSHFDY
+502 RELVVPSHFDY

-519 YVPPNMPEPRDPNF
+519 YVPPQMPDPRDASF
-533 SAQATVRIRQLL
+533 SKQATTRIRQLL

-550 RAFCLFTSLAQ
+550 RAFCLFTSFSQ

-569 LGQLDYPMLLQGSA
+569 LGQLEYPMLLQGQA

-588 IEQFRATPNAV
+588 IEQFRNTPNAV

-624 IPFAVPSD
+624 LPFAVPSD
-632 PIVQARCRA
+632 PVVQARSRA
-641 IDESGGNSFFD
+641 IDEAGGSSFMD
-652 YSVPSA
+652 YSVPAA

-663 QGFGRLIRSLN
+663 QGFGRLIRSLS

-683 NRILKKHYG
+683 NRILKKQYG
-692 KVFVQ
+692 RIFVQ

-707 IRKVEEFFGSIHDE
+707 IRKVEEFFGCEE

>member
-1 VPEPT
+1 
-6 QSASSSAS
+6 
-14 ESPTPVE
+14 
-21 LSRLSLYQF
+21 
-30 FGPAGVLSQR
+30 
-40 HPAYEF
+40 
-46 RRGQLAMATA
+46 
-56 VEEAIE
+56 
-62 EKRHL
+62 
-67 IVEAG
+67 
-72 TGTGK
+72 
-77 TLAYLLPIIKS
+77 
-88 GKRVIVS
+88 
-95 TGTKNLQEQLFFKDV
+95 
-110 PFLERALFGDS
+110 
-121 TEGSPASATGAASV
+121 
-135 AAYPPAPSPAKL
+135 
-147 KVCYMKGRQNYLCR
+147 
-161 KKLYDLTDQPI
+161 
-172 LNGLDE
+172 
-178 INEFRTLLDWD
+178 LDWD
-189 KQTST
+189 KQTGI

-204 ESSQLW
+204 ESSPLW

-224 CAEFE
+224 CSEFE
-229 RCFITEMRRK
+229 RCFITGMRRK

-261 AADKAPDAGVL
+261 AAEKAPDAGVL
-272 PAAACVIF
+272 PSAACVIF

-300 LKVDDL
+300 LKVEDL

-317 KVISTDLL
+317 KVVSTDLI
-325 QLSARVRD
+325 QLSARIRE
-333 RSQFFFSLLPE
+333 RSQFFFSSLPGGPAPSPGASAAGYRSAKPRPATE
-344 GDGRFAFDNRE
+344 GRFAFDNRE
-355 EFLEEFGGEFLGLKN
+355 EFLEEFGSEFIGLKN

-380 AIPNKPDEVHN
+380 AIPSKPDEVHN

-408 SCEKNTV
+408 SREKNTV
-415 YWIERRGGRGGPSAR
+415 YWIERRGGRGKF
-430 GSGARGRQRSDT
+430 
-442 RQSKLTKVEN
+442 SKSEN

-464 ILRQSLFDRFES
+464 ILRQSLFDRFDS

-488 GFDYIKARLGLEGA
+488 AFDYIKARLGLDGA

-519 YVPPNMPEPRDPNF
+519 YVPPDMPDPRDASF
-533 SAQATVRIRQLL
+533 TAQATMRIRQLL

-569 LGQLDYPMLLQGSA
+569 LGQLSYPMLLQGSA

-588 IEQFRATPNAV
+588 IEQFRSTPNAV
-599 LFATSSFWQGV
+599 LFATASFWQGV

-632 PIVQARCRA
+632 PIVQARSRA
-641 IDESGGNSFFD
+641 IDEDGGNSFFD
-652 YSVPSA
+652 YSVPAA

-683 NRILKKHYG
+683 NRILKMRYG
-692 KVFVQ
+692 KAFIQ

-707 IRKVEEFFGSIHDE
+707 IRKVEEFFGCSHDE

>member
-1 VPEPT
+1 MPEPT
-6 QSASSSAS
+6 QSASSPAPS
-14 ESPTPVE
+14 SPTPVE

-46 RRGQLAMATA
+46 RKGQLAMATA

-110 PFLERALFGDS
+110 PFLERALFGD
-121 TEGSPASATGAASV
+121 PAPAAGAASS
-135 AAYPPAPSPAKL
+135 AAYPPPPAASRRL

-161 KKLYDLTDQPI
+161 KKLYDLTGQPV

-178 INEFRTLLDWD
+178 INEFRTLLDWE
-189 KQTST
+189 KATET

-199 LTTLP
+199 VTTLP
-204 ESSQLW
+204 ETSPLW
-210 GKLNASAEHCIGSK
+210 GKLNAGAEHCIGSK
-224 CAEFE
+224 CGEFE
-229 RCFITEMRRK
+229 RCFITSMRRK

-261 AADKAPDAGVL
+261 AAEKAPDAGVL
-272 PAAACVIF
+272 PSAACVIF

-300 LKVDDL
+300 LKVEDL

-317 KVISTDLL
+317 KVVSTDLI
-325 QLSARVRD
+325 QLSGRVRE
-333 RSQFFFSLLPE
+333 RSQFFFSLLPA
-344 GDGRFAFDNRE
+344 GDGRFAFENRE
-355 EFLEEFGGEFLGLKN
+355 EFLEECGSEFIGLKN
-370 VIRQLHSELQ
+370 TIRQLHSELQ

-408 SCEKNTV
+408 SREKNTV
-415 YWIERRGGRGGPSAR
+415 YWIERRGGRGKFAKS
-430 GSGARGRQRSDT
+430 
-442 RQSKLTKVEN
+442 EN

-459 IDVSA
+459 IDVSS
-464 ILRQSLFDRFES
+464 ILRQALFDRFDS

-488 GFDYIKARLGLEGA
+488 GFDYIKGRLGLEGA

-513 ESQAIF
+513 ESQALF
-519 YVPPNMPEPRDPNF
+519 YVPPDMPDPRDSNF
-533 SAQATVRIRQLL
+533 SQQATMRIRQLL

-569 LGQLDYPMLLQGSA
+569 LGQLSYPMLLQGSA

-588 IEQFRATPNAV
+588 IEQFRSTPNAV

-632 PIVQARCRA
+632 PIVQARGRA
-641 IDESGGNSFFD
+641 IDETGGNSFFD
-652 YSVPSA
+652 YSVPAA

-663 QGFGRLIRSLN
+663 QGFGRLIRSLS

-683 NRILKKHYG
+683 NRILKKQYG
-692 KVFVQ
+692 RVFVQ
-697 SLPPYTRTTD
+697 SLPAYARTTD
-707 IRKVEEFFGSIHDE
+707 IRKVEEFFGCSHDE